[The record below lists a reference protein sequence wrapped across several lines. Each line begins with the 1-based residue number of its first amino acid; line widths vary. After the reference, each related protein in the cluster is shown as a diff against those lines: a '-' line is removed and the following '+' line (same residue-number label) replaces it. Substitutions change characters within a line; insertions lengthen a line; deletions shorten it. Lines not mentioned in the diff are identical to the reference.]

1 MRSDNLNV
9 FDFDGTLVKVN
20 SFKKINKRFLVTLIA
35 KFKIT
40 FFIKMA
46 ALYIIRKCGVL
57 SHLAFKRQVVNIFE
71 QALTE
76 QEKKRICQA
85 VFDEHVN
92 PSVFQRMIDMDNC
105 IICTTA
111 PFAYMSRLSFGKD
124 VVIIS
129 SLDSA
134 NSFPDKGNF
143 GPAKVVNLKAY
154 FKGKD
159 IQVANFFTDNRADDS
174 ALIDLCQNAFI
185 VKGDTIKKIK

>member
-20 SFKKINKRFLVTLIA
+20 SFKKINKLFLVTLIA
-35 KFKIT
+35 KFKII
-40 FFIKMA
+40 FFIRMA
-46 ALYIIRKCGVL
+46 ALYVIRKCGFI

-71 QALTE
+71 QTLTE
-76 QEKKRICQA
+76 QEKKHICQA

-154 FKGKD
+154 FKDKN
-159 IQVANFFTDNRADDS
+159 IQVANFFTDNRVDDY

-185 VKGDTIKKIK
+185 VEGDTIKKIK